1 MEDKRYFFATG
12 MGVVYALKDFKTTVE
27 DVFFLETLV
36 GTVTE
41 AYKGDLI
48 DEESDKLIVGLV
60 TQDEL
65 IARLPHFVWSTNWQE
80 NATLLVKDSFEL
92 HLNIRINSGF
102 MLMEFD
108 EEKVAKVLRE
118 VYRLNL
124 FAISKPV
131 IKSERETWYLEC
143 WNNHSGKEV
152 VLENVKPGEVLCGV
166 SYWDFVEARL
176 VAMAVPGFLKELDH
190 ILLVNGASMLTAFV
204 VEALVSDRT
213 LVFRWEDIGYGSG
226 VAHIPMEQIDDATG
240 DLPLGIVAWAK
251 DVARAIGETNLSFAE
266 KFRINISTIQR
277 DLVVAHSYEYI
288 GTGGTYVYPSLPET
302 L

>member
-1 MEDKRYFFATG
+1 MEEKRYFFATG

-41 AYKGDLI
+41 AYKGNLI
-48 DEESDKLIVGLV
+48 DEQTEQLIVGLV

-65 IARLPHFVWSTNWQE
+65 ASRLPHFSWSTDWQE
-80 NATLLVKDSFEL
+80 NATRLVKDSFEL

-108 EEKVAKVLRE
+108 EEKVAKALCE

-124 FAISKPV
+124 FAISKPA

-143 WNNHSGKEV
+143 WNNHSGKDV
-152 VLENVKPGEVLCGV
+152 VLESVKPGEVLCGD

-190 ILLVNGASMLTAFV
+190 ILLVNGAAMLTAFA
-204 VEALVSDRT
+204 VEIIDSERAL
-213 LVFRWEDIGYGSG
+213 LLRWEDSGYGSG
-226 VAHIPMEQIDDATG
+226 VVRVPKERIDAASG
-240 DLPLGIVAWAK
+240 DLPLGVGAWVK
-251 DVARAIGETNLSFAE
+251 DVAQVIGETNLSLARE
-266 KFRINISTIQR
+266 FRVNISTVQR
-277 DLVVAHSYEYI
+277 DFVVAHSYEYI
-288 GTGGTYVYPSLPET
+288 GTGGTYVYPPLPKSV
-302 L
+302 